1 MAPGKGWTGMGFQ
14 SVSRTHAGCQRT
26 VNEDAVLCRPDL
38 GLWAVADGM
47 GGHDAGEFASALVV
61 EMLASCDPGLDLGTR
76 TEAARRTITEANRRL
91 VAMGRESE
99 TARTIGT
106 TVVAI
111 VADPGSFA
119 CLWAGDSRA
128 YHCRGRMLVQL
139 TRDHSVV
146 QALVDAGELGPAEAA
161 DHPDSNLVTRAV
173 GAAPQ
178 LIIDTV
184 TGEIR
189 TGDTLLLASDGL
201 TRLIN
206 RQELL
211 AGLLASDLSVA
222 ADELMETC
230 LARGAPDNVSLV
242 ILRAVEG

>member
-1 MAPGKGWTGMGFQ
+1 
-14 SVSRTHAGCQRT
+14 
-26 VNEDAVLCRPDL
+26 
-38 GLWAVADGM
+38 
-47 GGHDAGEFASALVV
+47 
-61 EMLASCDPGLDLGTR
+61 
-76 TEAARRTITEANRRL
+76 
-91 VAMGRESE
+91 
-99 TARTIGT
+99 
-106 TVVAI
+106 
-111 VADPGSFA
+111 
-119 CLWAGDSRA
+119 
-128 YHCRGRMLVQL
+128 MLVQL

>member
-1 MAPGKGWTGMGFQ
+1 MGFL
-14 SVSRTHAGCQRT
+14 SVSRTHVGCRRT

-61 EMLASCDPGLDLGTR
+61 ETLAGCDPDLDLATR
-76 TEAARRTITEANRRL
+76 TDAARRMLVEANRRL
-91 VAMGRESE
+91 VAMGRESP

-111 VADPGSFA
+111 AADPGSFA

-128 YHCRGRMLVQL
+128 YHCRGATLVQL

-146 QALVDAGELGPAEAA
+146 QALIDAGELAPAEAV

-173 GAAPQ
+173 GAAPE
-178 LIIDTV
+178 LTIDTV

-189 TGDTLLLASDGL
+189 PGDTLLLASDGL
-201 TRLIN
+201 TRLLS
-206 RQELL
+206 RDELL
-211 AGLLASDLSVA
+211 AGLNASDLDSA
-222 ADELMETC
+222 A
-230 LARGAPDNVSLV
+230 
-242 ILRAVEG
+242 

>member
-1 MAPGKGWTGMGFQ
+1 MGFQ
-14 SVSRTHAGCQRT
+14 SVSRTHVGCRRA

-47 GGHDAGEFASALVV
+47 GGHDAGAVASALVV
-61 EMLASCDPGLDLGTR
+61 ETLAGCDPGLDLGTR
-76 TEAARRTITEANRRL
+76 TDTARRMIVEANRRL
-91 VAMGRESE
+91 MAMGRDSS
-99 TARTIGT
+99 TGRTIGT

-111 VADPGSFA
+111 AADSGSFA

-128 YHCRGRMLVQL
+128 YHCRGPRLVQL

-146 QALVDAGELGPAEAA
+146 QALVDAGELTPAAAA

-173 GAAPQ
+173 GAASN

-184 TGEIR
+184 TGEISP
-189 TGDTLLLASDGL
+189 GDTLLLASDGL
-201 TRLIN
+201 TRLLS
-206 RQELL
+206 RDELL
-211 AGLLASDLSVA
+211 LGLNASDLDAA
-222 ADELMETC
+222 ADRFIDSC

-242 ILRAVEG
+242 MLRAEKEIRSDRH